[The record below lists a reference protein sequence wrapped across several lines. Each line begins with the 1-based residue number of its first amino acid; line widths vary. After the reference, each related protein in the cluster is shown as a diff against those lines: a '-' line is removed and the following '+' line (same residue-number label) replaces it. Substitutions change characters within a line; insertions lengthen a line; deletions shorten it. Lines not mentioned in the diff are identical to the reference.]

1 MDNILI
7 NIQYDVCVYFIF
19 FILRDEDMLS
29 LASFLSAN
37 NNDIALLDDFYEEDN
52 EGGFKML

>member
-1 MDNILI
+1 M
-7 NIQYDVCVYFIF
+7 CVYIYLFYF

-52 EGGFKML
+52 EGCLKML